1 MLEAQLRDNREVILR
16 AAENVKRRG
25 FVRAGSVKYNRLKG
39 AHRPYDDRN
48 IIDLAA
54 ILIKEQ
60 GATEEEID
68 ANFSA
73 EVERM
78 IDAFEGKADIKP
90 YIKAMYDN
98 IRLDI
103 DSVDWSDIEQVEHVL
118 AYIKLD
124 QALAS
129 ARPDFDA
136 VEL

>member
-16 AAENVKRRG
+16 AAENVRRRG
-25 FVRAGSVKYNRLKG
+25 FVRAGKVKYNRLKG

-73 EVERM
+73 E
-78 IDAFEGKADIKP
+78 IINLI
-90 YIKAMYDN
+90 Y
-98 IRLDI
+98 
-103 DSVDWSDIEQVEHVL
+103 
-118 AYIKLD
+118 
-124 QALAS
+124 LAS
-129 ARPDFDA
+129 LP
-136 VEL
+136 LK